1 MKTRTAKMAPAT
13 TIELQ
18 SSTVSFCISMRR
30 GPAQEVQ
37 KFADQIASEVAKSY
51 SKTPESILRQLMTQ
65 FELSALSKAL
75 DAWPSAHRAAD
86 GCERASQLPR
96 RWVACAIH
104 AAWIAIHTTASRP
117 GRRPTLRS
125 MCVGPRM
132 DHSIVLGADPS
143 CAGGVAPRVTYGEY
157 APSSRLAIGGGQAP
171 IIDRVIQSRALG
183 GCVGCP
189 GAAQVSRAGARPG
202 IPAWCMASSGACGA
216 AAKGA
221 QAAQN
226 RAMFCFTNAG
236 LY

>member
-65 FELSALSKAL
+65 FELSALSKSPRC
-75 DAWPSAHRAAD
+75 WPSAHRAAD
-86 GCERASQLPR
+86 GCARAPQLPR

-125 MCVGPRM
+125 MFAAAA
-132 DHSIVLGADPS
+132 S
-143 CAGGVAPRVTYGEY
+143 VAPELRRCR
-157 APSSRLAIGGGQAP
+157 AQARGQAFL
-171 IIDRVIQSRALG
+171 R
-183 GCVGCP
+183 
-189 GAAQVSRAGARPG
+189 
-202 IPAWCMASSGACGA
+202 WCMAISGACCA

-236 LY
+236 LH